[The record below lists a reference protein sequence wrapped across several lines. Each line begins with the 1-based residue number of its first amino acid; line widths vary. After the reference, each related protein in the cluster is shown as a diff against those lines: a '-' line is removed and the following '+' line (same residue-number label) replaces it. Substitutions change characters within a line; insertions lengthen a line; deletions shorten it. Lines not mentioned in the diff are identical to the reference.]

1 MAVTPIYATCCAFAG
16 DRGFLH
22 PELTR
27 SATEEQK
34 EELDGRQFHQYICS
48 NRTCEIG
55 MNLATGKD
63 YRSVIF
69 LLEQLSRPN
78 N

>member
-1 MAVTPIYATCCAFAG
+1 
-16 DRGFLH
+16 LH
-22 PELTR
+22 PELTH
-27 SATEEQK
+27 SATEEQVV
-34 EELDGRQFHQYICS
+34 ELGDQQFDRYLCS

-69 LLEQLSRPN
+69 LLEELTRAQAASELA
-78 N
+78 

>member
-1 MAVTPIYATCCAFAG
+1 MLPVVGVPQTVQRQMRLYRDLF
-16 DRGFLH
+16 RRSEGF
-22 PELTR
+22 E
-27 SATEEQK
+27 
-34 EELDGRQFHQYICS
+34 YVWS

-69 LLEQLSRPN
+69 LLEELTRV
-78 N
+78 